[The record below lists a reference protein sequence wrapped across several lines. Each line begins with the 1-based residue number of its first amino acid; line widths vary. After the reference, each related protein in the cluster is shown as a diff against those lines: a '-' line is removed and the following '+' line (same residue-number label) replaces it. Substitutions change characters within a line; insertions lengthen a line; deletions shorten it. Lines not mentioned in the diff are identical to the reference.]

1 MMNKNNKNLNAM
13 RILGIESIN
22 KANSGHPGIV
32 LGAAPIIYTLFT
44 KVMNINPS
52 NPTWINRDR
61 FVLSAGHGSALL
73 YSALHLSGF
82 NLSIDDLKN
91 FRQLNSLTPGHPE
104 YGHTEGVDA
113 TTGPLGQGMAMGV
126 GLALAES
133 HLSAK
138 YNTEKHKIVDHYTYI
153 LCGDG
158 DLQEGVTNEAISFA
172 GRYKLNKLIVLHDS
186 NDIQLDARVEVAQS
200 ENIAD
205 RFKAAGWN
213 TLKIEDGENLDD
225 ILKAIEIAKN
235 SDKPTYIEVKTIIG
249 IGSTNKGTTKVHGS
263 PLGLDI
269 VNVKKYFNWENDD
282 FNVDQDVYNY
292 YKTQVYDR
300 GVVANEEWVKT
311 FAEFKKENPKLSSE
325 FEVSLNKD
333 YKIEIGELKSL
344 NKKVEQATRVSS
356 GEVLNLLSSNI
367 TSLIGGSAD
376 LAESTKAKGADGNY
390 DYNNKLGRNV
400 MYGVR
405 EFAMAAINNGIA
417 LHGGLLPFSSGFFV
431 FADYL
436 KPAIRLASLMKL
448 QTLFIFTHDSIAVG
462 EDGPTHQP
470 IEQLAML
477 RSIPNIN
484 VFRPCDMAEVQA
496 SYLHALEDKTKPSV
510 ILATRQNLKEL
521 DHKNVFNDVKKGA
534 YLISEADNPSITL
547 IASGSE
553 VSIAL
558 EVKEILKN
566 KGFEVNVVSMVN
578 MNAFLKEDVS
588 YQNKIINK
596 QTKRFSIELGTT
608 YGWHRFLGDDGVAFG
623 IDNFGYSAP
632 YDAIMNHLDFNAK
645 SIAEK
650 IVKFINQ

>member
-1 MMNKNNKNLNAM
+1 MNKNNKNLNAM

-52 NPTWINRDR
+52 NPSWINRDR

-126 GLALAES
+126 GMALAES

-225 ILKAIEIAKN
+225 TLNAIEIAKN

-311 FAEFKKENPKLSSE
+311 FAEFKKENPKLASE

-390 DYNNKLGRNV
+390 DYNNKLGRNI

-521 DHKNVFNDVKKGA
+521 DHKNVFDDVKKGA
-534 YLISEADNPSITL
+534 YLISEVNNPSITL

-596 QTKRFSIELGTT
+596 RTKRFSIELGTT

>member
-1 MMNKNNKNLNAM
+1 MNKNNKNLNAM

-44 KVMNINPS
+44 KVININPS
-52 NPTWINRDR
+52 NPSWINRDR

-126 GLALAES
+126 GMALAES

-225 ILKAIEIAKN
+225 ILKAIEIAKKF
-235 SDKPTYIEVKTIIG
+235 DKPTYIEVKTIIG

-311 FAEFKKENPKLSSE
+311 FAEFKKENPKLASE

-390 DYNNKLGRNV
+390 DYNNKLGRNI

-417 LHGGLLPFSSGFFV
+417 LHGGLIPFSSGFFV

-470 IEQLAML
+470 IEQLTML

-521 DHKNVFNDVKKGA
+521 DHKNVFDDVKKGA
-534 YLISEADNPSITL
+534 YLISEVDNPSITL

-632 YDAIMNHLDFNAK
+632 YDAIMNHLDFNAN

>member
-1 MMNKNNKNLNAM
+1 MNKNNKNLNAM

-52 NPTWINRDR
+52 NPSWINRDR

-126 GLALAES
+126 GMALAES

-200 ENIAD
+200 ENIDD

-311 FAEFKKENPKLSSE
+311 FAEFKKENPKLASE

-333 YKIEIGELKSL
+333 YKIEIGELKFL

-521 DHKNVFNDVKKGA
+521 DHKNVFDDVKKGA

-596 QTKRFSIELGTT
+596 KTKRFSIELGTT

>member
-1 MMNKNNKNLNAM
+1 MNKNNKNLNAM

-52 NPTWINRDR
+52 NPSWINRDR

-126 GLALAES
+126 GMALAES

-186 NDIQLDARVEVAQS
+186 NDIQLDARVEIAQS

-205 RFKAAGWN
+205 RFKAAGWH

-311 FAEFKKENPKLSSE
+311 FAEFKKENPKLASE

-344 NKKVEQATRVSS
+344 NKKVDQATRVSS

-390 DYNNKLGRNV
+390 DYKNKLGRNI

-521 DHKNVFNDVKKGA
+521 DHKNVFDDVKKGA
-534 YLISEADNPSITL
+534 YLISEVDDPSITL

-553 VSIAL
+553 VLIAL

-578 MNAFLKEDVS
+578 MNAFLKEDVN

>member
-1 MMNKNNKNLNAM
+1 MNKNNKNLNAM

-52 NPTWINRDR
+52 NPSWINRDR

-126 GLALAES
+126 GMALAES

-225 ILKAIEIAKN
+225 ILKAIEIAKK

-282 FNVDQDVYNY
+282 FNVVQDVYNY

-311 FAEFKKENPKLSSE
+311 FAEFKKENPKLASE

-521 DHKNVFNDVKKGA
+521 DHKNVFDDVKKGA

-596 QTKRFSIELGTT
+596 KTKRFSIELGTT

>member
-1 MMNKNNKNLNAM
+1 MNKNNKNLNAM

-52 NPTWINRDR
+52 NPSWINRDR

-126 GLALAES
+126 GMALAES

-225 ILKAIEIAKN
+225 TLNAIEIAKN

-300 GVVANEEWVKT
+300 GVVANEEWIKT
-311 FAEFKKENPKLSSE
+311 FAEFKKENPKLASE

-390 DYNNKLGRNV
+390 DYNNKLGRNI

-521 DHKNVFNDVKKGA
+521 DHKNVFDDVKKGA
-534 YLISEADNPSITL
+534 YLISEVNNPSITL

-596 QTKRFSIELGTT
+596 RTKRFSIELGTT

>member
-1 MMNKNNKNLNAM
+1 MNKNNKNLNAM